1 VQLLTSK
8 LKAWR
13 TKPHLKVG
21 EDVTDRCSYSFP
33 PFTLTHQTPSFISS
47 LILFARL
54 RSLFH
59 FFFSIFSPRRLRLSF
74 RLCLS
79 FLFFPCSASCFT
91 LRTTA
96 LQGKLTHAVHS
107 RAIDVASL
115 HLACRALAHCICCS
129 PLFEQ
134 LHCKSIHSSL
144 FSSSSLPIVPAKRV
158 RRALFQW
165 FRVYFTFVF

>member
-1 VQLLTSK
+1 MQLLTSKLK

-13 TKPHLKVG
+13 TKPHPKVG
-21 EDVTDRCSYSFP
+21 DDVTDRCSYSLSL
-33 PFTLTHQTPSFISS
+33 FTLTHQTPSFISS

-54 RSLFH
+54 RSL
-59 FFFSIFSPRRLRLSF
+59 SSLSLLDLLSTSCRLSF

-79 FLFFPCSASCFT
+79 FLFSFPCSASCFT

-129 PLFEQ
+129 L
-134 LHCKSIHSSL
+134 SSNNCIASPYTRL
-144 FSSSSLPIVPAKRV
+144 CSVLPFVPC
-158 RRALFQW
+158 
-165 FRVYFTFVF
+165 